1 MINYQK
7 QSGRTSFDQLLKWDN
22 FSLQF
27 SVNYFVQLLIFL
39 ISLTILSAST
49 TTVHIGGQSYIV
61 TYNNITYDGNESG
74 FNDSDMPWWGS
85 SATAQSFANATVINN
100 VYYGYENF
108 AGFGLNAVYYYK
120 SNGSGGSI
128 SSNADV
134 IDNINYAVSAVAVP
148 APLPILGIV
157 PVVGFLQRMRKRQHA

>member
-1 MINYQK
+1 M
-7 QSGRTSFDQLLKWDN
+7 
-22 FSLQF
+22 
-27 SVNYFVQLLIFL
+27 NYFVQLLIFL

-49 TTVHIGGQSYIV
+49 TVNVGGQSYTV
-61 TYNNITYDGNESG
+61 TYNNISYDGNESE

-85 SATAQSFANATVINN
+85 SPTAQTFANATNVNN

-134 IDNINYAVSAVAVP
+134 NDNINYAVSAVEVP
-148 APLPILGIV
+148 APLPLLGII
-157 PVVGFLQRMRKRQHA
+157 PVVGFLKRMRKRQEINHEHSTPINAP

>member
-1 MINYQK
+1 MKFFFQI
-7 QSGRTSFDQLLKWDN
+7 F
-22 FSLQF
+22 
-27 SVNYFVQLLIFL
+27 IFL
-39 ISLTILSAST
+39 LSFKILSAST
-49 TTVHIGGQSYIV
+49 TTVNIEGQSYTV
-61 TYNNITYDGNESG
+61 TYNNISYDGNESE

-85 SATAQSFANATVINN
+85 SATAQSFANATNVNN

-120 SNGSGGSI
+120 SNGNGGST
-128 SSNADV
+128 SSTADV
-134 IDNINYAVSAVAVP
+134 SDNINYAVSAVAVP

>member
-1 MINYQK
+1 MKCFIQI
-7 QSGRTSFDQLLKWDN
+7 F
-22 FSLQF
+22 
-27 SVNYFVQLLIFL
+27 IFL
-39 ISLTILSAST
+39 LSFKILSAST
-49 TTVHIGGQSYIV
+49 TTVNIEGQSYTV
-61 TYNNITYDGNESG
+61 TYNNISYDGNESE

-134 IDNINYAVSAVAVP
+134 SDNINYAVSAVAVP

>member
-1 MINYQK
+1 MKFFFQI
-7 QSGRTSFDQLLKWDN
+7 F
-22 FSLQF
+22 
-27 SVNYFVQLLIFL
+27 IFL
-39 ISLTILSAST
+39 LSFKILSAST
-49 TTVHIGGQSYIV
+49 TTVNIEGQSYTV
-61 TYNNITYDGNESG
+61 TYNNISYDGNESE

-134 IDNINYAVSAVAVP
+134 NDNINYAVSAVAVP
-148 APLPILGIV
+148 APLPVLGII
-157 PVVGFLQRMRKRQHA
+157 PVVGFLKRMRKRQEINHEHSTPINAP

>member
-1 MINYQK
+1 MKCFIQI
-7 QSGRTSFDQLLKWDN
+7 F
-22 FSLQF
+22 
-27 SVNYFVQLLIFL
+27 IFL
-39 ISLTILSAST
+39 LSFKILSAST
-49 TTVHIGGQSYIV
+49 TTVNIEGQSYTV
-61 TYNNITYDGNESG
+61 TYNNISYDGNESE

-134 IDNINYAVSAVAVP
+134 NDNINYAVSAVAVP
-148 APLPILGIV
+148 APLPVLGII
-157 PVVGFLQRMRKRQHA
+157 PVVGFLKRMRKRQEINHEHSTPINAP

>member
-1 MINYQK
+1 
-7 QSGRTSFDQLLKWDN
+7 LKWN
-22 FSLQF
+22 SFPLQF
-27 SVNYFVQLLIFL
+27 GVKCFVQIFIFL
-39 ISLTILSAST
+39 LSFKILPAST
-49 TTVHIGGQSYIV
+49 TTVNIGGQSYTV
-61 TYNNITYDGNESG
+61 TYNNISYDGNESE

-85 SATAQSFANATVINN
+85 SSTAQTFANATNVNN

-134 IDNINYAVSAVAVP
+134 NDNINYAVSAVAVP
-148 APLPILGIV
+148 APLPVLGII
-157 PVVGFLQRMRKRQHA
+157 PVVGCLRRMRKRQEINHERSTPINAP